1 MALNVSLGWY
11 SDKHMGQMLS
21 LGLGNSQL
29 LPSKVFG
36 YDSIVALSRTITM
49 VVWCVIVE
57 VESYVLGWGLSLSTV
72 TRLYW

>member
-36 YDSIVALSRTITM
+36 YDSIVALLRTITM
-49 VVWCVIVE
+49 VV
-57 VESYVLGWGLSLSTV
+57 
-72 TRLYW
+72 